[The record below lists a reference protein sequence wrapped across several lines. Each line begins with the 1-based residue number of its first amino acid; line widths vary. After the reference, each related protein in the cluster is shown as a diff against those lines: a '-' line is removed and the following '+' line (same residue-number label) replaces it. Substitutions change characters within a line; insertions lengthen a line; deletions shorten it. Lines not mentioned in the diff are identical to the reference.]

1 MWLFFKNGIKQ
12 LLKEKIQF
20 AIYIILITL
29 AVIFFSVFGIAS
41 STLVQSSNMFAN
53 EFQQYDYSYKY
64 TSTDYA
70 SNDTAT
76 ITPWFAFD
84 TDLVTNHTANVE
96 NESNINYFPSL
107 TIGDNGVLKAYQF
120 NYTKVLPTLIL
131 QFMLLVL
138 RRQSE
143 LISTLVIWNQ
153 PKIVKEMEPRSK
165 SLIDFSDAKRFAVV
179 QSGEFGDFYRFNFER
194 CDFKNRWSENYTKNL
209 I

>member
-20 AIYIILITL
+20 AIYIILIAL
-29 AVIFFSVFGIAS
+29 AVVFFSVFGIAS
-41 STLVQSSNMFAN
+41 STLVQSSNTFAN

-76 ITPWFAFD
+76 MTPWFAFD
-84 TDLVTNHTANVE
+84 IDLVTNHGTDGE

-120 NYTKVLPTLIL
+120 NYTNKIDFDSSVYKVGSGTDDTWKKWCLKL
-131 QFMLLVL
+131 
-138 RRQSE
+138 
-143 LISTLVIWNQ
+143 WNC
-153 PKIVKEMEPRSK
+153 INRSK
-165 SLIDFSDAKRFAVV
+165 TSST
-179 QSGEFGDFYRFNFER
+179 FNF
-194 CDFKNRWSENYTKNL
+194 
-209 I
+209 